1 MSENTEDQLDEQ
13 VESVLANFR
22 AAVERE
28 VDTLLERIRDQCDV
42 INALTERV
50 LRLEQREA
58 RFFAP
63 HPIGTVSWIAHSE
76 DGTSTEYTRRTFPIV
91 QP

>member
-63 HPIGTVSWIAHSE
+63 RTLTSRRPSGTRSV
-76 DGTSTEYTRRTFPIV
+76 RRCDD
-91 QP
+91 